1 MSNWFHR
8 WLNPHCPDC
17 ILICESCEVLKGQ
30 LEILNYTNKQLM
42 DRILNPPVPVTIPE
56 PAQREVS
63 IPKNI
68 PWGVRRQM
76 LEAEDRERA
85 KLMKN
90 APVPVLTEDLEKEM
104 DIVAK
109 EREG

>member
-1 MSNWFHR
+1 M
-8 WLNPHCPDC
+8 
-17 ILICESCEVLKGQ
+17 E
-30 LEILNYTNKQLM
+30 
-42 DRILNPPVPVTIPE
+42 RILNPPVPVPVIE
-56 PAQREVS
+56 PRRGEVS

-76 LEAEDRERA
+76 LEAEDREKA
-85 KLMKN
+85 KLMKT
-90 APVPVLTEDLEKEM
+90 APVPIEDLEKEM